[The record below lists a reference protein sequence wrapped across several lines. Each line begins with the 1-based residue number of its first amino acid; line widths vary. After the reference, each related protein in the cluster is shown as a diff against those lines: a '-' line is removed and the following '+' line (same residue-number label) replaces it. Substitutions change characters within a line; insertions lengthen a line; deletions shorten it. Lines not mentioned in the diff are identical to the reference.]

1 MRHLPPTKACP
12 RGTFQ
17 ARLLTPDGRQT
28 ARTFQT
34 ERDAVA
40 WLGEQRSMIS
50 KGTWTTATAQ
60 VTTSFGD
67 YAERWLAT
75 RTVRGR
81 PLADRTRAG
90 YRDLL
95 DRFILPEFAAT
106 PLHTITREDVTR
118 WHGRRLPQDRPTY
131 RAKAYGLLR
140 TILAGAVEDG
150 HLTVNPARIRGAGQ
164 SRRRHAIRP
173 ATVEELAALAEA
185 MPPRYRLMVA
195 LAAFC
200 ALRYGELTELRR
212 GDVDVKAGVL
222 RISRAVVL
230 AEGRFVVKT
239 PKTEAGERDV
249 AIPPHLMPMV
259 RAHLL
264 EHTAPGSDGLLFP
277 ARNDAAG
284 HLRQSSFAKVYYP
297 AREKAGRPDLRFHD
311 LRHTGATLA
320 AQSGATLRELMSR
333 LGHSSSQAA
342 LNYQHAAGGRDA
354 AIARALSELTG
365 WSEDTGELTGEA

>member
-1 MRHLPPTKACP
+1 M
-12 RGTFQ
+12 
-17 ARLLTPDGRQT
+17 LTPDGLQT
-28 ARTFQT
+28 GRTFQT

-60 VTTSFGD
+60 LATTFGD
-67 YAERWLAT
+67 YAERWMAT

-81 PLADRTRAG
+81 PLADRTRAT
-90 YRDLL
+90 YQDLL
-95 DRFILPEFAAT
+95 DRFILPEFAPT
-106 PLHTITREDVTR
+106 HLHTITREDVKR
-118 WHGRRLPQDRPTY
+118 WHGRRLPQDRPTT
-131 RAKAYGLLR
+131 RAKAYSLLR
-140 TILAGAVEDG
+140 AILAGSVDDG
-150 HLTVNPARIRGAGQ
+150 YLSANPARIRGAGQ
-164 SRRRHAIRP
+164 VRRRHTIRP
-173 ATVEELAALAEA
+173 ASVEELAALTGS

-195 LAAFC
+195 LASFC

-222 RISRAVVL
+222 HVSRAVVL
-230 AEGRFVVKT
+230 VEGRFVVKT
-239 PKTEAGERDV
+239 PKSDAGDRDV
-249 AIPPHLMPMV
+249 AIPPHLLPMV

-264 EHTAPGSDGLLFP
+264 EHTAPGADGLLFP
-277 ARNDAAG
+277 ARTDPSG

-297 AREKAGRPDLRFHD
+297 ARAKAGRPDLRFHD

-342 LNYQHAAGGRDA
+342 MNYQHAAGDRDA
-354 AIARALSELTG
+354 AIALRLSEMTG
-365 WSEDTGELTGEA
+365 WTEGLDATTGE